1 MVDACLETRLKW
13 LREDAKTAKEEYE
26 RAVTTRSTS
35 QSDVNSLLERKH
47 IWSDEDV
54 SRFTQLVR
62 SDHTS
67 NQAVSTTSLTLRE
80 TELAVD
86 KAFSDLMQAIL
97 QRYHE
102 EQVWSDKIRNL
113 STYANLVGLLI
124 NLVVF
129 VGAIAFVEPWKR
141 RRLVER
147 LEERIAGMMDQV
159 EGSINGLGERVGADL
174 ASIRTEAQTRTG
186 ISPPPIEPSLSAVA
200 PSLEGMGAIGVGPA
214 IDPTSLAELRSPI
227 LAKSLDKVSHLLDHV
242 APPSHDRDVLFS
254 ACVGATAGI
263 ALSIIGAWVGR

>member
-1 MVDACLETRLKW
+1 M
-13 LREDAKTAKEEYE
+13 REDAKTAKEEYE
-26 RAVTTRSTS
+26 RAVTTRSTT

-67 NQAVSTTSLTLRE
+67 NQAVSTTSSTLRE

-86 KAFSDLMQAIL
+86 KAFSELMQAIL

-102 EQVWSDKIRNL
+102 EQVWSDKIRNV

-141 RRLVER
+141 KRLVER
-147 LEERIAGMMDQV
+147 LEERITGMMEHV
-159 EGSINGLGERVGADL
+159 EGSINGLGDKVGADL
-174 ASIRTEAQTRTG
+174 ASIRAEAQTRTG
-186 ISPPPIEPSLSAVA
+186 ISPPVVLPPTTNHTSAEIRSEEQWQAQILGPSSA
-200 PSLEGMGAIGVGPA
+200 PA
-214 IDPTSLAELRSPI
+214 ATPRTSRLADALAKASPI
-227 LAKSLDKVSHLLDHV
+227 LDKVAS
-242 APPSHDRDVLFS
+242 PSYDRDVIFTT
-254 ACVGATAGI
+254 CVGVTTGI
-263 ALSIIGAWVGR
+263 GLYALGMWLGR